1 MIAVVGNKIDRVD
14 DEQVSYNEAK
24 EYSQSIGAIFKL
36 TSAKEGKGIGELFT
50 SIAERLDELKISA
63 ALKNR
68 ETTQLSNSKA
78 GNGGGKGGCCK

>member
-1 MIAVVGNKIDRVD
+1 LGGRTQSKRTSQYRYILIDEVIAVVGNKIDRVD

-50 SIAERLDELKISA
+50 SIAERLD
-63 ALKNR
+63 
-68 ETTQLSNSKA
+68 
-78 GNGGGKGGCCK
+78 